1 MMDYLKNNPK
11 LVQFGIVLIVFFI
24 LMSMTGEY
32 KDIILLRDGFANKV
46 NSGEIDAIASFSD
59 SFRMILSG
67 QLPPQLI
74 RLPELNFFNPV
85 TNTSILFKLIALVTI
100 LGLLFRN
107 YFTTTKIT
115 RDLPIDWF
123 KENWTKLFVYI
134 PAGVIVGFL
143 ILPTL
148 MNWFFGDITTSSFWS
163 MNQIINDSAEFVM
176 YEWWPVEIYDPE
188 IEDYDDSAMIKEIT
202 RGFSRSILF
211 AIEFIREI
219 LLGGIKTIVAFTSW
233 DWSDANEWA
242 VWPALPWTV
251 VSASA
256 IMIGYYLSGRGLAI
270 LAAFSTIY
278 ISVFGQWEPSM
289 ETLSFVLVAAPVSFI
304 LGLGF
309 GVWAY
314 KSKTTETVLMP
325 LLNVAQT
332 MPHFSYLV
340 PVMVFFGVGDHA
352 GAIATIIF
360 ATPPMIR
367 LTLLGLKKVSPEVL
381 DAGMMSGCNNYQLMS
396 KVLIPTA
403 RRDILIGVNQVIMQ
417 CLAMAVIASFI
428 GAKGLGF
435 NLLLALN
442 QLKIGQALELG
453 ICIVLIAVFL
463 DKLSLAWA
471 NKQTDYFADLP
482 FIERHKYAVSF
493 AVILVVGSLLAILG
507 TFLFKDGINYLYMIP
522 HNKGYTSQLFWQSGV
537 DWIWDTFF
545 FSLQGFNTWLIQDVL
560 ITMKTAYLSMPVIAT
575 FTLVMGVGYIIGGIR
590 SALIVGGFLLVIA
603 LLQWWERA
611 LITAYMASFGVI
623 VSGIIG
629 ITVGTLCAR
638 SKLAS
643 KIILLVCD
651 TFQTFPSFIYLIPV
665 IMLFGVTDTS
675 VLIAVIVYATIPATR
690 YTVEGLNSVPDA
702 LQDAGSMSGVNRM
715 QRWLKIELPLAFP
728 HIMLGLN
735 QTVIFALF
743 MVIIGA
749 MIGTDDLGQFI
760 LKALSDRQGI
770 GNGLLLGLCV
780 AFIGLAV
787 DHLIQT
793 WATKRRKLLGID

>member
-1 MMDYLKNNPK
+1 MEFLKNNPK
-11 LVQFGIVLIVFFI
+11 LLQFGIVLIVFFI

-32 KDIILLRDGFANKV
+32 HDIISLRDGFANKV
-46 NSGEIDAIASFSD
+46 KSGEIDAIVGFSE

-67 QLPPQLI
+67 QLPPQLV

-85 TNTSILFKLIALVTI
+85 TDTSIVFKLIALSTI
-100 LGLLFRN
+100 LGLLFRK
-107 YFTTTKIT
+107 FLLTTKET
-115 RDLPIDWF
+115 RDLPIVWF
-123 KENWTKLFVYI
+123 KQNWTKLFVYI
-134 PAGVIVGFL
+134 PAGIIVGFL

-148 MNWFFGDITTSSFWS
+148 LNWFFGDITTSSFWT

-176 YEWWPVEIYDPE
+176 YEWWPIEIYDPD
-188 IEDYDDSAMIKEIT
+188 IEDYDESAMVKEIT

-233 DWSDANEWA
+233 EWSDANEWA
-242 VWPALPWTV
+242 VWPGLPWTV

-256 IMIGYYLSGRGLAI
+256 IMIGYFLSGRGLAI

-278 ISVFGQWEPSM
+278 ISVFGQWEPAM
-289 ETLSFVLVAAPVSFI
+289 ETLSFVLVAAPISFI
-304 LGLGF
+304 LGLSL

-367 LTLLGLKKVSPEVL
+367 LTLLGLKKVSPEVI
-381 DAGMMSGCNNYQLMS
+381 DAGMMSGCNNFQLMS
-396 KVLIPTA
+396 KVLIPSA

-493 AVILVVGSLLAILG
+493 VAILFVGTLLAYLG
-507 TFLFKDGINYLYMIP
+507 TFLFRDGINYLYMIP

-560 ITMKTAYLSMPVIAT
+560 IPMKTAYLSMPVIAT

-590 SALIVGGFLLVIA
+590 SALVVGGFLLVIA

-623 VSGIIG
+623 VSGLIG
-629 ITVGTLCAR
+629 ITVGSLCAR
-638 SKLAS
+638 NKIAS

-690 YTVEGLNSVPDA
+690 YTVEGLTSVPQA

-715 QRWLKIELPLAFP
+715 QRWLKIEMPLALP

-735 QTVIFALF
+735 QTVVFALF

-760 LKALSDRQGI
+760 LKALSDKQGI

-793 WATKRRKLLGID
+793 WATQRRKLLGID

>member
-1 MMDYLKNNPK
+1 M
-11 LVQFGIVLIVFFI
+11 
-24 LMSMTGEY
+24 
-32 KDIILLRDGFANKV
+32 
-46 NSGEIDAIASFSD
+46 
-59 SFRMILSG
+59 
-67 QLPPQLI
+67 
-74 RLPELNFFNPV
+74 
-85 TNTSILFKLIALVTI
+85 
-100 LGLLFRN
+100 
-107 YFTTTKIT
+107 TTKET
-115 RDLPIDWF
+115 RDLPIVWF
-123 KENWTKLFVYI
+123 KQNWTKLFVYI
-134 PAGVIVGFL
+134 PAGIIVGFL

-148 MNWFFGDITTSSFWS
+148 LNWFFGDITTSSFWT

-176 YEWWPVEIYDPE
+176 YEWWPIEIYDPD
-188 IEDYDDSAMIKEIT
+188 IEDYDESAMVKEIT

-233 DWSDANEWA
+233 EWSDANEWA
-242 VWPALPWTV
+242 VWPGLPWTV

-256 IMIGYYLSGRGLAI
+256 IMIGYFLSGRGLAI

-278 ISVFGQWEPSM
+278 ISVFGQWEPAM
-289 ETLSFVLVAAPVSFI
+289 ETLSFVLVAAPISFI
-304 LGLGF
+304 LGLSL

-367 LTLLGLKKVSPEVL
+367 LTLLGLKKVSPEVI
-381 DAGMMSGCNNYQLMS
+381 DAGMMSGCNNFQLMS
-396 KVLIPTA
+396 KVLIPSA

-493 AVILVVGSLLAILG
+493 AAILFVGTLLAYLG
-507 TFLFKDGINYLYMIP
+507 TFLFRDGINYLYMIP

-560 ITMKTAYLSMPVIAT
+560 IPMKTAYLSMPVIAT

-590 SALIVGGFLLVIA
+590 SALVVGGFLLVIA

-623 VSGIIG
+623 VSGLIG
-629 ITVGTLCAR
+629 ITVGSLCAR
-638 SKLAS
+638 NKIAS

-690 YTVEGLNSVPDA
+690 YTVEGLTSVPQA

-715 QRWLKIELPLAFP
+715 QRWLKIEMPLALP

-735 QTVIFALF
+735 QTVVFALF

-760 LKALSDRQGI
+760 LKALSDKQGI

-793 WATKRRKLLGID
+793 WATQRRKLLGID

>member
-1 MMDYLKNNPK
+1 MEFLKNNPK
-11 LVQFGIVLIVFFI
+11 LLQFGIVLIVFFI

-32 KDIILLRDGFANKV
+32 HDIILLRDGFANKV
-46 NSGEIDAIASFSD
+46 KSGEIDAIVGFSE

-67 QLPPQLI
+67 QLPPQLV

-85 TNTSILFKLIALVTI
+85 TDTSIVFKLIALLTI
-100 LGLLFRN
+100 LGLLFRK
-107 YFTTTKIT
+107 FLLTTKET
-115 RDLPIDWF
+115 RDLPIVWF
-123 KENWTKLFVYI
+123 KQNWTKLFVYI
-134 PAGVIVGFL
+134 PAGIIVGFL

-148 MNWFFGDITTSSFWS
+148 LNWFFGDITTSSFWT

-176 YEWWPVEIYDPE
+176 YEWWPIEIYDPD
-188 IEDYDDSAMIKEIT
+188 IEDYDESAMVKEIT

-233 DWSDANEWA
+233 EWSDANEWA
-242 VWPALPWTV
+242 VWPGLPWTV

-256 IMIGYYLSGRGLAI
+256 IMIGYFLSGRGLAI

-278 ISVFGQWEPSM
+278 ISVFGQWEPAM
-289 ETLSFVLVAAPVSFI
+289 ETLSFVLVAAPISFI
-304 LGLGF
+304 LGLSL

-396 KVLIPTA
+396 KVLIPSA

-493 AVILVVGSLLAILG
+493 AAILFVGTLLAYLG
-507 TFLFKDGINYLYMIP
+507 TFLFRDGINYLYMIP

-560 ITMKTAYLSMPVIAT
+560 IPMKTAYLSMPVIAT

-590 SALIVGGFLLVIA
+590 SALVVGGFLLVIA

-623 VSGIIG
+623 VSGLIG
-629 ITVGTLCAR
+629 ITVGSLCAR
-638 SKLAS
+638 NKIAS

-690 YTVEGLNSVPDA
+690 YTVEGLTSVPQA

-715 QRWLKIELPLAFP
+715 QRWLKIEMPLALP

-735 QTVIFALF
+735 QTVVFALF

-760 LKALSDRQGI
+760 LKALSDKQGI

-793 WATKRRKLLGID
+793 WATQRRKLLGID

>member
-1 MMDYLKNNPK
+1 MEFLKNNPK
-11 LVQFGIVLIVFFI
+11 LLQFGIVLIVFFI

-32 KDIILLRDGFANKV
+32 HDIILLRDGFANKV
-46 NSGEIDAIASFSD
+46 KSGEIDAIVSFSE

-67 QLPPQLI
+67 QLPPQLV

-85 TNTSILFKLIALVTI
+85 TDTSIVFKLIALLTI
-100 LGLLFRN
+100 LGLLFRK
-107 YFTTTKIT
+107 FLLTTKET
-115 RDLPIDWF
+115 RDLPIVWF
-123 KENWTKLFVYI
+123 KQNWTKLFVYI
-134 PAGVIVGFL
+134 PAGIIVGFL

-148 MNWFFGDITTSSFWS
+148 LNWFFGDITTSSFWT

-176 YEWWPVEIYDPE
+176 YEWWPIEIYDPD
-188 IEDYDDSAMIKEIT
+188 IEDYDESAMVKEIT

-233 DWSDANEWA
+233 EWSDANEWA
-242 VWPALPWTV
+242 VWPGLPWTV

-256 IMIGYYLSGRGLAI
+256 IMIGYFLSGRGLAI

-278 ISVFGQWEPSM
+278 ISVFGQWEPAM
-289 ETLSFVLVAAPVSFI
+289 ETLSFVLVAAPISFI
-304 LGLGF
+304 LGLSL

-367 LTLLGLKKVSPEVL
+367 LTLLGLKKVSPEVI
-381 DAGMMSGCNNYQLMS
+381 DAGMMSGCNNFQLMS
-396 KVLIPTA
+396 KVLIPSA

-493 AVILVVGSLLAILG
+493 AAILFVGTLLAYLG
-507 TFLFKDGINYLYMIP
+507 TFLFRDGINYLYMIP

-560 ITMKTAYLSMPVIAT
+560 IPMKTAYLSMPVIAT

-590 SALIVGGFLLVIA
+590 SALVVGGFLLVIA

-623 VSGIIG
+623 VSGLIG
-629 ITVGTLCAR
+629 ITVGSLCAR
-638 SKLAS
+638 NKIAS

-690 YTVEGLNSVPDA
+690 YTVEGLTSVPQA

-715 QRWLKIELPLAFP
+715 QRWLKIEMPLALP

-735 QTVIFALF
+735 QTVVFALF

-760 LKALSDRQGI
+760 LKALSDKQGI

-793 WATKRRKLLGID
+793 WATQRRKLLGID

>member
-1 MMDYLKNNPK
+1 MEFLKNNPK
-11 LVQFGIVLIVFFI
+11 LLQFGIVLIVFFI

-32 KDIILLRDGFANKV
+32 HDIILLRDGFANKV
-46 NSGEIDAIASFSD
+46 NSGEIDAIVGFSE
-59 SFRMILSG
+59 SFRMLLSG
-67 QLPPQLI
+67 QLPPQLV

-85 TNTSILFKLIALVTI
+85 TDTSLVFKIIALLTI
-100 LGLLFRN
+100 LGLLFKN
-107 YFTTTKIT
+107 FLLTTKVT
-115 RDLPIDWF
+115 RDVPIVWF
-123 KENWTKLFVYI
+123 KQNWTKLFVYI
-134 PAGVIVGFL
+134 PAGIIVGFL

-148 MNWFFGDITTSSFWS
+148 LNWFFDDITTSSFWS

-233 DWSDANEWA
+233 EWSDANEWA
-242 VWPALPWTV
+242 VWPGLPWTV

-289 ETLSFVLVAAPVSFI
+289 ETLSFVLVAAPISFI
-304 LGLGF
+304 LGLSL

-367 LTLLGLKKVSPEVL
+367 LTLLGLKKVSPEVI
-381 DAGMMSGCNNYQLMS
+381 DAGMMSGCNNFQLMS
-396 KVLIPTA
+396 KVLIPSA

-482 FIERHKYAVSF
+482 FLQRHKYSF
-493 AVILVVGSLLAILG
+493 SFLVILFVGILLAYLG

-545 FSLQGFNTWLIQDVL
+545 FSLQGFNTWLIQGVL
-560 ITMKTAYLSMPVIAT
+560 IPMKTAYLSMPVIAT
-575 FTLVMGVGYIIGGIR
+575 FTLVMGIGYIIGGIR
-590 SALIVGGFLLVIA
+590 SALVVGGFLLVIA

-611 LITAYMASFGVI
+611 LITAYMASFGVL
-623 VSGIIG
+623 VSGLIG
-629 ITVGTLCAR
+629 ITVGSLCAR
-638 SKLAS
+638 SKIAS
-643 KIILLVCD
+643 KVILLVCD

-690 YTVEGLNSVPDA
+690 YTVEGLTSVPQA

-715 QRWLKIELPLAFP
+715 QRWLKIEMPLALP

-735 QTVIFALF
+735 QTVVFALF

-760 LKALSDRQGI
+760 LKALSDKQGI

-793 WATKRRKLLGID
+793 WAKQRRKLLGID

>member
-1 MMDYLKNNPK
+1 MEFLKNNPK
-11 LVQFGIVLIVFFI
+11 LLQFGIVLIVFFI

-32 KDIILLRDGFANKV
+32 HDIILLRDGFANKV
-46 NSGEIDAIASFSD
+46 KSGEIDAIVGFSE

-67 QLPPQLI
+67 QLPPQLV

-85 TNTSILFKLIALVTI
+85 TDTSIVFKLIALLTI
-100 LGLLFRN
+100 LGLLFRK
-107 YFTTTKIT
+107 FLLTTKET
-115 RDLPIDWF
+115 RDLPIVWF
-123 KENWTKLFVYI
+123 KQNWTKLFVYI
-134 PAGVIVGFL
+134 PAGIIVGFL

-148 MNWFFGDITTSSFWS
+148 LNWFFGDITTSSFWT

-176 YEWWPVEIYDPE
+176 YEWWPIEIYDPD
-188 IEDYDDSAMIKEIT
+188 IEDYDESAMVKEIT

-233 DWSDANEWA
+233 EWSDANEWA
-242 VWPALPWTV
+242 VWPGLPWTV

-256 IMIGYYLSGRGLAI
+256 IMIGYFLSGRGLAI

-278 ISVFGQWEPSM
+278 ISVFGQWEPAM
-289 ETLSFVLVAAPVSFI
+289 ETLSFVLVAAPISFI
-304 LGLGF
+304 LGLSL

-367 LTLLGLKKVSPEVL
+367 LTLLGLKKVSPEVI
-381 DAGMMSGCNNYQLMS
+381 DAGMMSGCNNFQLMS
-396 KVLIPTA
+396 KVLIPSA

-493 AVILVVGSLLAILG
+493 AAILFVGTLLAYLG
-507 TFLFKDGINYLYMIP
+507 TFLFRDGINYLYMIP

-560 ITMKTAYLSMPVIAT
+560 IPMKTAYLSMPVIAT

-623 VSGIIG
+623 VSGLIG
-629 ITVGTLCAR
+629 ITVGSLCAR
-638 SKLAS
+638 NKIAS

-690 YTVEGLNSVPDA
+690 YTVEGLTSVPQA

-715 QRWLKIELPLAFP
+715 QRWLKIEMPLALP

-735 QTVIFALF
+735 QTVVFALF

-760 LKALSDRQGI
+760 LKALSDKQGI

-793 WATKRRKLLGID
+793 WATQRRKLLGID

>member
-1 MMDYLKNNPK
+1 MEFLKNNPK
-11 LVQFGIVLIVFFI
+11 LLQFGIVLIVFFI

-32 KDIILLRDGFANKV
+32 HDIILLRDGFANKV
-46 NSGEIDAIASFSD
+46 NSGEIDAIVGFSE
-59 SFRMILSG
+59 SFRMLLSG
-67 QLPPQLI
+67 QLPPQLV

-85 TNTSILFKLIALVTI
+85 TDTSLVFKIIALLTI
-100 LGLLFRN
+100 LGLLFKN
-107 YFTTTKIT
+107 FLLTTKVT
-115 RDLPIDWF
+115 RDLPIVWF
-123 KENWTKLFVYI
+123 KQNWTKLFVYI
-134 PAGVIVGFL
+134 PAGIIVGFL

-148 MNWFFGDITTSSFWS
+148 LNWFFDDITTSSFWS

-233 DWSDANEWA
+233 EWSDANEWA
-242 VWPALPWTV
+242 VWPGLPWTV

-289 ETLSFVLVAAPVSFI
+289 ETLSFVLVAAPISFI
-304 LGLGF
+304 LGLSL

-396 KVLIPTA
+396 KVLIPSA

-482 FIERHKYAVSF
+482 FLQRHKYSF
-493 AVILVVGSLLAILG
+493 SFLVILFVGIFLAYLG

-545 FSLQGFNTWLIQDVL
+545 FSLQGFNTWLIQGVL
-560 ITMKTAYLSMPVIAT
+560 IPMKTAYLSMPVIAT
-575 FTLVMGVGYIIGGIR
+575 FTLVMGIGYIIGGIR
-590 SALIVGGFLLVIA
+590 SALVVGGFLLVIA

-611 LITAYMASFGVI
+611 LITAYMASFGVL
-623 VSGIIG
+623 VSGLIG
-629 ITVGTLCAR
+629 ITVGSLCAR
-638 SKLAS
+638 SKIAS

-690 YTVEGLNSVPDA
+690 YTVEGLTSVPQA

-715 QRWLKIELPLAFP
+715 QRWLKIEMPLALP

-735 QTVIFALF
+735 QTVVFALF

-760 LKALSDRQGI
+760 LKALSDKQGI

-793 WATKRRKLLGID
+793 WAKQRRKLLGID